1 VAQQNRKL
9 KEQTMPG
16 NTLSLRAALDA
27 GLIRVGDG
35 AMGTSLQD
43 AGLDDG
49 GAPELWN
56 VDKAGAVATIL
67 RGYAQAGAQL
77 LTTNTFGGTR
87 PRLVM
92 HGLQNR
98 LDELNTAAAQ
108 LARSVAD
115 EFGNVYVLGNIGPSG
130 DLMEPMGILTPED
143 AVALFAEQA
152 EALLAG
158 GVDGFIIETMSDLS
172 EIESAIKG
180 AKSVAPDLPV
190 FATMSFDTN
199 LRTMMGVKPEIAVV
213 ALAGYGADVVGANCG
228 RGVEEIRVIAQAM
241 VPAVPTGTRLMLQ
254 SNAGLPV
261 LVGDT
266 FQYNGTPEEMG
277 AFATDAYAMGVDIIG
292 ACCGSRAEHVAALA
306 NAAS

>member
-1 VAQQNRKL
+1 V
-9 KEQTMPG
+9 PV
-16 NTLSLRAALDA
+16 NTLSLQEALDA
-27 GLIRVGDG
+27 GFIRVGDG

-56 VDKAGAVATIL
+56 IDRADEVATIL
-67 RGYAQAGAQL
+67 RSYAQAGAQV

-92 HGLQNR
+92 HGLEDR
-98 LDELNTAAAQ
+98 LVELNTAAAL

-115 EFGNVYVLGNIGPSG
+115 EFENVYVLGNIGPSG
-130 DLMEPMGILTPED
+130 DLMEPMGTLTPQSAQD
-143 AVALFAEQA
+143 LFAEQA
-152 EALLAG
+152 SALLAG

-180 AKSVAPDLPV
+180 VKLIAPDLPV

-199 LRTMMGVKPEIAVV
+199 LRTMMGVKPEVAVV
-213 ALAGYGADVVGANCG
+213 ALANYGADVVGANCG
-228 RGVEEIRVIAQAM
+228 RGINEIQVIAQAM
-241 VPAVPTGTRLMLQ
+241 VDAKPSGTRLILQ

-277 AFATDAYAMGVDIIG
+277 SFAVDAYAMGVDVIG
-292 ACCGSRAEHVAALA
+292 ACCGSRADHVAAIA
-306 NAAS
+306 NAAN